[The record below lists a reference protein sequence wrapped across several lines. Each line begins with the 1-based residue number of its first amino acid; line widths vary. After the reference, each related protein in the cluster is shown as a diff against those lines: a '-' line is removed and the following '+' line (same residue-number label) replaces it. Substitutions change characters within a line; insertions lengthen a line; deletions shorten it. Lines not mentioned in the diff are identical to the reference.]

1 MYSISCQISRSKNRY
16 MVFQHK
22 LLFNLVKDFSNEP
35 RVWGGVSL
43 SKYSL
48 IEKKFLTQRVSE
60 KSTRYVVKIRAL
72 ISLYSVSTQISFQ
85 PSRGLIQTNWGSRV
99 ESYCLSTVWER
110 KNELCFVLI
119 RLVLQKFLTI
129 FELEPSE
136 MTTCSLLD
144 LQFSSIRVFILI
156 TGQYDFEYHRIKFLR
171 LCWTFSVS
179 SSGNYNRTSVR
190 YQLKK
195 GHGDWMLGGFGF
207 LSI

>member
-1 MYSISCQISRSKNRY
+1 MKSVTVWTQSHRERFFDLGGIQKMYSISCQISRSKNRY

-85 PSRGLIQTNWGSRV
+85 PSRGLIQMNWGSRV
-99 ESYCLSTVWER
+99 ECYCLSTVWEGKKCWPR
-110 KNELCFVLI
+110 WYAKKVFDTLS
-119 RLVLQKFLTI
+119 KFAL
-129 FELEPSE
+129 
-136 MTTCSLLD
+136 
-144 LQFSSIRVFILI
+144 
-156 TGQYDFEYHRIKFLR
+156 
-171 LCWTFSVS
+171 
-179 SSGNYNRTSVR
+179 
-190 YQLKK
+190 
-195 GHGDWMLGGFGF
+195 
-207 LSI
+207 